1 MVTNKQKLVRY
12 PLLMPAIIFSTGTAI
27 GATTQANPYPILYA
41 GIGCFVLYLCL
52 LPFLKRISFGERL
65 GTFFIYATL
74 FIIALANAMHSK
86 QVELYDFET
95 VLEMAEESS
104 NATFVGRISEAP
116 RRFTTKRGTGGLD
129 FKFDIHELP
138 DDFGGSKITPTQ
150 ISVVWFGPKT
160 IGTLESNIPMVE
172 LGDGWQLHGKLTYE
186 ENYYGNVELKLT
198 VSGSDKQCFRDER
211 YDLPFP
217 LSTLSSMRSYASEI
231 LSLGSEGKW
240 LNASIVKTMVLGYGS
255 DIPYKTRQ
263 IFRQSGTV
271 HVFAI
276 SGLHVGIVAT
286 IVVLLLSITRLNPII
301 RTLIFSLIIIAYTI
315 ATGAS
320 PSTIRACIM
329 SLIFYSA
336 MLVGRRTML
345 LSTIAATALITQI
358 INPLQIINIG
368 YILSF
373 VCIIGIAL
381 FAPPLVGL
389 SERLKEAISSA
400 YTRHKLKA
408 AEARVG
414 AIEADLNSGIWQ
426 CRWEQIRELFFVKVV
441 FDMVRQIPEGLA
453 VSIAVFIAS
462 IPATGYLFN
471 QITPISILCNI
482 LVIPLAFLI
491 VLTAALSMLSG
502 IFSYELAIIFN
513 SANIAF
519 TDWLI
524 KIAEFGAELPGA
536 TVQLPGWSLSA
547 TIISAAIILLI
558 AFLLRPLKK

>member
-1 MVTNKQKLVRY
+1 M
-12 PLLMPAIIFSTGTAI
+12 
-27 GATTQANPYPILYA
+27 
-41 GIGCFVLYLCL
+41 
-52 LPFLKRISFGERL
+52 
-65 GTFFIYATL
+65 
-74 FIIALANAMHSK
+74 
-86 QVELYDFET
+86 
-95 VLEMAEESS
+95 
-104 NATFVGRISEAP
+104 
-116 RRFTTKRGTGGLD
+116 
-129 FKFDIHELP
+129 
-138 DDFGGSKITPTQ
+138 
-150 ISVVWFGPKT
+150 
-160 IGTLESNIPMVE
+160 
-172 LGDGWQLHGKLTYE
+172 
-186 ENYYGNVELKLT
+186 
-198 VSGSDKQCFRDER
+198 
-211 YDLPFP
+211 
-217 LSTLSSMRSYASEI
+217 
-231 LSLGSEGKW
+231 
-240 LNASIVKTMVLGYGS
+240 
-255 DIPYKTRQ
+255 
-263 IFRQSGTV
+263 
-271 HVFAI
+271 
-276 SGLHVGIVAT
+276 
-286 IVVLLLSITRLNPII
+286 
-301 RTLIFSLIIIAYTI
+301 
-315 ATGAS
+315 
-320 PSTIRACIM
+320 
-329 SLIFYSA
+329 
-336 MLVGRRTML
+336 

-400 YTRHKLKA
+400 YTRRKLKA

-414 AIEADLNSGIWQ
+414 AIEADLISGVWQ
-426 CRWEQIRELFFVKVV
+426 RRWEQIRELFFVKVV

-524 KIAEFGAELPGA
+524 KIAEFGAELPSA